1 MSALARDRRHK
12 DGALPLRISPN
23 RHANS
28 LFHNVLP
35 VTALFSILCTG
46 NASYLHENK
55 YSRGEGVP
63 RAVRPDWSGRL
74 AYHGCAMNTSTIIG
88 RSSSLRLA
96 VHVFCALTIAF
107 VLVANI
113 YAQVDANASAP
124 AVTVDADGT
133 VHIPPQVVPLSS
145 FLSPEARAYVT
156 YRLLHPDPAPNPD
169 IAKER
174 ARIDAHLAPLIDKQ
188 KARYPVDMQ
197 AATIGGVPTL
207 VIVPKAGIAPRN
219 QHRVLIN
226 LHGGGF
232 SVCAPTCGIIESI
245 PIAGLGKIKV
255 VTVNYRQGPE
265 FKFPAASED
274 VAKVY
279 AELLKQYK
287 PESIG
292 IFGCSAGGMLTAE
305 SVAWIQTHHLPRPGA
320 IGIFCASA
328 GDFGGD
334 AQFTTP
340 PLDGRM
346 PPPPKAGDGRMHLG
360 YFSEANM
367 RDPMISP
374 AESAEVL
381 RQFPPTLILS
391 GTRAFDYSS
400 GINTHNQLTKLGVE
414 AELHLWDGLFHGF
427 FYDPDVPESRET
439 YDVTVKFFDKHLQ
452 P

>member
-1 MSALARDRRHK
+1 MTASNTPTRVPVLFRVT
-12 DGALPLRISPN
+12 I
-23 RHANS
+23 HA
-28 LFHNVLP
+28 
-35 VTALFSILCTG
+35 
-46 NASYLHENK
+46 
-55 YSRGEGVP
+55 
-63 RAVRPDWSGRL
+63 
-74 AYHGCAMNTSTIIG
+74 
-88 RSSSLRLA
+88 
-96 VHVFCALTIAF
+96 FCGLTIAF
-107 VLVANI
+107 LLAANTH
-113 YAQVDANASAP
+113 AQVDANSSAP
-124 AVTVDADGT
+124 GVKVDADGT
-133 VHIPPQVVPLSS
+133 VHIPPQTVPLSS
-145 FLSPEARAYVT
+145 FLSPEARSYVT
-156 YRLLHPDPAPNPD
+156 YRLLHPDPPPD
-169 IAKER
+169 PEISKER

-188 KARYPVDMQ
+188 KARYPVDIQ
-197 AATIGGVPTL
+197 PTTIAGVPTL
-207 VIVPKAGIAPRN
+207 VIVPKAGVTPRN

-245 PIAGLGKIKV
+245 PIAGLGNIKV
-255 VTVNYRQGPE
+255 ITVNYRQGPE

-305 SVAWIQTHHLPRPGA
+305 SVAWFQTHHLPRPGA

-334 AQFTTP
+334 SQYTTP

-346 PPPPKAGDGRMHLG
+346 PPPLHAGDGRMHLG
-360 YFSEANM
+360 YFSDANM
-367 RDPMISP
+367 HDPIVSP
-374 AESAEVL
+374 VESDEVL
-381 RQFPPTLILS
+381 RQFPPTLIIS

-400 GINTHNQLTKLGVE
+400 GINTANQLTKLGVD

>member
-1 MSALARDRRHK
+1 MTASNTPTRL
-12 DGALPLRISPN
+12 LTIS
-23 RHANS
+23 R
-28 LFHNVLP
+28 F
-35 VTALFSILCTG
+35 TT
-46 NASYLHENK
+46 
-55 YSRGEGVP
+55 
-63 RAVRPDWSGRL
+63 
-74 AYHGCAMNTSTIIG
+74 
-88 RSSSLRLA
+88 
-96 VHVFCALTIAF
+96 HVFCGLTIAF
-107 VLVANI
+107 LLAANVQ
-113 YAQVDANASAP
+113 AQVDANSSAP
-124 AVTVDADGT
+124 TVKVDPDGT
-133 VHIPPQVVPLSS
+133 VHIPPQAVPLSS

-156 YRLLHPDPAPNPD
+156 YRLLHPDPAPDPD
-169 IAKER
+169 ISIER

-197 AATIGGVPTL
+197 AATIAGVPTL

-219 QHRVLIN
+219 QRRVLIN

-245 PIAGLGKIKV
+245 PIAALGKVKV

-265 FKFPAASED
+265 FRFPAASED

-305 SVAWIQTHHLPRPGA
+305 SVAWFQTHHLPRPGA

-334 AQFTTP
+334 SQYTTP

-346 PPPPKAGDGRMHLG
+346 PPLPHAGDGRMHLG

-367 RDPMISP
+367 HDPMVSP
-374 AESAEVL
+374 AESDDVL
-381 RQFPPTLILS
+381 RGFPPTLIIS

-400 GINTHNQLTKLGVE
+400 GINTANQLTKLGVD

>member
-1 MSALARDRRHK
+1 MTASNAPTR
-12 DGALPLRISPN
+12 LP
-23 RHANS
+23 
-28 LFHNVLP
+28 
-35 VTALFSILCTG
+35 IL
-46 NASYLHENK
+46 
-55 YSRGEGVP
+55 
-63 RAVRPDWSGRL
+63 
-74 AYHGCAMNTSTIIG
+74 
-88 RSSSLRLA
+88 LRLTI
-96 VHVFCALTIAF
+96 HVLCGLMIAF
-107 VLVANI
+107 PLAANI
-113 YAQVDANASAP
+113 SAQEGANASAP
-124 AVTVDADGT
+124 AVTVDPDGT
-133 VHIPPQVVPLSS
+133 VHIPPQTVPLSS

-156 YRLLHPDPAPNPD
+156 HRLLHPDPPPDPD

-188 KARYPVDMQ
+188 KARYPVEVQ
-197 AATIGGVPTL
+197 PATIGGVPTL

-219 QHRVLIN
+219 RHRVLIN

-232 SVCAPTCGIIESI
+232 SVCAPTCGIIESV
-245 PIAGLGKIKV
+245 PIAGLGKIKI
-255 VTVNYRQGPE
+255 VTVDYRQGPE

-305 SVAWIQTHHLPRPGA
+305 SVAWFQTHHLPRPGA

-334 AQFTTP
+334 SEYTTP

-346 PPPPKAGDGRMHLG
+346 PAKPNAGDGRMHLA
-360 YFSEANM
+360 YFSSANM
-367 RDPMISP
+367 HDPMVSP
-374 AESAEVL
+374 VESADVL
-381 RQFPPTLILS
+381 SQFPPTLIIS

-400 GINTHNQLTKLGVE
+400 GINTHNQLTKLGVD

-439 YDVTVKFFDKHLQ
+439 YDVFNRAFRSSRRHGSPHWMSADRRRYSARARARVSAGGEILFRDSSPNAGLDRMNSSR
-452 P
+452 

>member
-1 MSALARDRRHK
+1 MATPNNLTRLPARLRRTFQ
-12 DGALPLRISPN
+12 L
-23 RHANS
+23 
-28 LFHNVLP
+28 
-35 VTALFSILCTG
+35 LC
-46 NASYLHENK
+46 
-55 YSRGEGVP
+55 V
-63 RAVRPDWSGRL
+63 
-74 AYHGCAMNTSTIIG
+74 
-88 RSSSLRLA
+88 
-96 VHVFCALTIAF
+96 LTIAF
-107 VLVANI
+107 ALPPNTT
-113 YAQVDANASAP
+113 AQVDANASAP
-124 AVTVDADGT
+124 AVKVDADGT
-133 VHIPPQVVPLSS
+133 VHIPPQTVPLSS

-156 YRLLHPDPAPNPD
+156 NRLLHPDPAPDPD

-174 ARIDAHLAPLIDKQ
+174 ARIDAHLKPLLDKQ

-197 AATIGGVPTL
+197 SVTIAGVPTM

-232 SVCAPTCGIIESI
+232 SVCAPTCGVIESI

-255 VTVNYRQGPE
+255 VTVDYRQGPE

-305 SVAWIQTHHLPRPGA
+305 SVAWFQTHHLPRPGA

-334 AQFTTP
+334 AEFTTP

-346 PPPPKAGDGRMHLG
+346 PPPPNAGDGGMHLG
-360 YFSEANM
+360 YFSGADM
-367 RDPMISP
+367 HDPMVSP
-374 AESAEVL
+374 VYSTEVL

-400 GINTHNQLTKLGVE
+400 GINTHNQLTKLGVD

-439 YDVTVKFFDKHLQ
+439 YDVTVKFFDTHLQ

>member
-1 MSALARDRRHK
+1 MTASNTPTRSQILLRFII
-12 DGALPLRISPN
+12 GALCSVTITL
-23 RHANS
+23 
-28 LFHNVLP
+28 VLA
-35 VTALFSILCTG
+35 T
-46 NASYLHENK
+46 
-55 YSRGEGVP
+55 
-63 RAVRPDWSGRL
+63 
-74 AYHGCAMNTSTIIG
+74 
-88 RSSSLRLA
+88 
-96 VHVFCALTIAF
+96 
-107 VLVANI
+107 NI
-113 YAQVDANASAP
+113 HAQVDANAP
-124 AVTVDADGT
+124 ASTVKVDPDGT
-133 VHIPPQVVPLSS
+133 VHIPPQIVPLSS

-156 YRLLHPDPAPNPD
+156 YRLLHPDPAPDPD

-188 KARYPVDMQ
+188 KARYPVDIQ
-197 AATIGGVPTL
+197 PATIAGVPTL
-207 VIVPKAGIAPRN
+207 IIVPKAGIAPRN

-255 VTVNYRQGPE
+255 ITVNYRQGPE
-265 FKFPAASED
+265 FRFPAASED

-279 AELLKQYK
+279 SELLKQYK

-305 SVAWIQTHHLPRPGA
+305 SVAWFQTHHLPRPGA
-320 IGIFCASA
+320 VGIFCASA
-328 GDFGGD
+328 GNFGGD
-334 AQFTTP
+334 SEFTTP

-346 PPPPKAGDGRMHLG
+346 PPPPRAGDARMHLG
-360 YFSEANM
+360 YFSDANM
-367 RDPMISP
+367 HDPMVSP
-374 AESAEVL
+374 VESDEVL
-381 RQFPPTLILS
+381 RQFPPTLIVS

-400 GINTHNQLTKLGVE
+400 GINTANQLTKLGVD

>member
-1 MSALARDRRHK
+1 M
-12 DGALPLRISPN
+12 ISPCIPS
-23 RHANS
+23 RLPT
-28 LFHNVLP
+28 LFRLSVH
-35 VTALFSILCTG
+35 LCCG
-46 NASYLHENK
+46 
-55 YSRGEGVP
+55 
-63 RAVRPDWSGRL
+63 
-74 AYHGCAMNTSTIIG
+74 
-88 RSSSLRLA
+88 
-96 VHVFCALTIAF
+96 LTIAF
-107 VLVANI
+107 VLVATTH
-113 YAQVDANASAP
+113 AQVDANPSAP
-124 AVTVDADGT
+124 AVTVDANGT
-133 VHIPPQVVPLSS
+133 VHIPPQTVPLSS

-156 YRLLHPDPAPNPD
+156 YRLLHPDPRPDPD

-188 KARYPVDMQ
+188 KARYPVEVQ
-197 AATIGGVPTL
+197 PATIAGVPTL

-305 SVAWIQTHHLPRPGA
+305 SVAWFQTHHLPRPGA

-334 AQFTTP
+334 AEFTTP

-374 AESAEVL
+374 VDSAEVL

>member
-1 MSALARDRRHK
+1 MTAPNILGR
-12 DGALPLRISPN
+12 LP
-23 RHANS
+23 
-28 LFHNVLP
+28 
-35 VTALFSILCTG
+35 ALF
-46 NASYLHENK
+46 
-55 YSRGEGVP
+55 
-63 RAVRPDWSGRL
+63 RL
-74 AYHGCAMNTSTIIG
+74 T
-88 RSSSLRLA
+88 
-96 VHVFCALTIAF
+96 VHLYCGLTIAF
-107 VLVANI
+107 ALAANTN
-113 YAQVDANASAP
+113 AQVDANAHA
-124 AVTVDADGT
+124 ATVKVDADGT
-133 VHIPPQVVPLSS
+133 IHIPPQDVPLSS

-156 YRLLHPDPAPNPD
+156 YRLLHPDPPPDPD

-174 ARIDAHLAPLIDKQ
+174 ARIDAHLSPLIDKQ
-188 KARYPVDMQ
+188 KARYPVDVQ
-197 AATIGGVPTL
+197 PATIAGVPTL
-207 VIVPKAGIAPRN
+207 VIVPKAGITPRN

-232 SVCAPTCGIIESI
+232 SVCTPTCGIIESI
-245 PIAGLGKIKV
+245 PVSGLGKIKV

-265 FKFPAASED
+265 SKFPAASED

-287 PESIG
+287 PGSVG

-305 SVAWIQTHHLPRPGA
+305 SVAWFQTHNLPRPGA

-334 AQFTTP
+334 AEFTTP

-346 PPPPKAGDGRMHLG
+346 HLG
-360 YFSEANM
+360 YFSGANM
-367 RDPMISP
+367 HDPMVSP
-374 AESAEVL
+374 AESDEVL

-400 GINTHNQLTKLGVE
+400 GINTHNRLTKLGVE

>member
-1 MSALARDRRHK
+1 MTASNAPTR
-12 DGALPLRISPN
+12 LPILLRLTI
-23 RHANS
+23 H
-28 LFHNVLP
+28 LLCGLT
-35 VTALFSILCTG
+35 TALL
-46 NASYLHENK
+46 
-55 YSRGEGVP
+55 
-63 RAVRPDWSGRL
+63 L
-74 AYHGCAMNTSTIIG
+74 APKAGAPT
-88 RSSSLRLA
+88 
-96 VHVFCALTIAF
+96 VK
-107 VLVANI
+107 
-113 YAQVDANASAP
+113 VDP
-124 AVTVDADGT
+124 DGT
-133 VHIPPQVVPLSS
+133 VHIPPQTVPLSS

-156 YRLLHPDPAPNPD
+156 YRLLHPDPPPDPD
-169 IAKER
+169 ITKER

-188 KARYPVDMQ
+188 KARYPVEIQ
-197 AATIGGVPTL
+197 SATVGGVPTL
-207 VIVPKAGIAPRN
+207 VIVPKSGIAPRN

-305 SVAWIQTHHLPRPGA
+305 SVAWFQTHHLPRPGA

-334 AQFTTP
+334 SEFTTP

-346 PPPPKAGDGRMHLG
+346 HLG
-360 YFSEANM
+360 YFSTANM
-367 RDPMISP
+367 HDPMVSP
-374 AESAEVL
+374 VESEEVL

-400 GINTHNQLTKLGVE
+400 GINTHNRLTKLGVD

-439 YDVTVKFFDKHLQ
+439 YDVTVKFFDHHLQ

>member
-1 MSALARDRRHK
+1 MTA
-12 DGALPLRISPN
+12 PN
-23 RHANS
+23 TPSR
-28 LFHNVLP
+28 LP
-35 VTALFSILCTG
+35 VL
-46 NASYLHENK
+46 
-55 YSRGEGVP
+55 
-63 RAVRPDWSGRL
+63 
-74 AYHGCAMNTSTIIG
+74 
-88 RSSSLRLA
+88 LRLTI
-96 VHVFCALTIAF
+96 HLLCGLTIAF
-107 VLVANI
+107 LLAANI
-113 YAQVDANASAP
+113 RAQVDANAAAP
-124 AVTVDADGT
+124 TIKVDPDGT
-133 VHIPPQVVPLSS
+133 VHIPPQTVPLSS

-156 YRLLHPDPAPNPD
+156 YRLLHPDPAPDPD

-188 KARYPVDMQ
+188 KARYPVDIQ
-197 AATIGGVPTL
+197 PATIGGVATL
-207 VIVPKAGIAPRN
+207 VVVPKAGISPRN

-255 VTVNYRQGPE
+255 VTVDYRQGPE

-274 VAKVY
+274 VARVY
-279 AELLKQYK
+279 SELLKQYK

-292 IFGCSAGGMLTAE
+292 IFGCSAGGMLTAQ
-305 SVAWIQTHHLPRPGA
+305 SVAWFQTHHLPRPGA

-334 AQFTTP
+334 SAFTTP

-346 PPPPKAGDGRMHLG
+346 PPLLHAGDGRLHLG
-360 YFSEANM
+360 YFSSASM
-367 RDPMISP
+367 HDPMVSP
-374 AESAEVL
+374 AESDEVL
-381 RQFPPTLILS
+381 RQFPPTLIIS

-400 GINTHNQLTKLGVE
+400 GINTHNQLTKLGVD

-439 YDVTVKFFDKHLQ
+439 YDVTVQFFDKHLR

>member
-1 MSALARDRRHK
+1 MTAPNILRS
-12 DGALPLRISPN
+12 LP
-23 RHANS
+23 
-28 LFHNVLP
+28 
-35 VTALFSILCTG
+35 ALF
-46 NASYLHENK
+46 
-55 YSRGEGVP
+55 
-63 RAVRPDWSGRL
+63 
-74 AYHGCAMNTSTIIG
+74 
-88 RSSSLRLA
+88 RLA
-96 VHVFCALTIAF
+96 VHVLCSLTIA
-107 VLVANI
+107 LLLAANTK
-113 YAQVDANASAP
+113 AQVDANASAP
-124 AVTVDADGT
+124 TVKVDPDVT
-133 VHIPPQVVPLSS
+133 
-145 FLSPEARAYVT
+145 
-156 YRLLHPDPAPNPD
+156 
-169 IAKER
+169 KER

-188 KARYPVDMQ
+188 KARYPVDVQ
-197 AATIGGVPTL
+197 PATIAGVPTL

-279 AELLKQYK
+279 AELVKQYK
-287 PESIG
+287 PQSIG

-305 SVAWIQTHHLPRPGA
+305 SVAWFQTHHLPRPGA

-346 PPPPKAGDGRMHLG
+346 PPPPHAGDGRMHLG
-360 YFSEANM
+360 YFSSANM
-367 RDPMISP
+367 HDPMVSP
-374 AESAEVL
+374 VESDDVL

-400 GINTHNQLTKLGVE
+400 GINTHNRLTKLGVD
-414 AELHLWDGLFHGF
+414 AELHL
-427 FYDPDVPESRET
+427 
-439 YDVTVKFFDKHLQ
+439 
-452 P
+452 